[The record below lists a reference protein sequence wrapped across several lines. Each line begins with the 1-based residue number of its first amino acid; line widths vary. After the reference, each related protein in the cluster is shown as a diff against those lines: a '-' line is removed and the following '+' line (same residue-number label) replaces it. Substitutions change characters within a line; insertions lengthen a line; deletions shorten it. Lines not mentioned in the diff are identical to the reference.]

1 MFTYIAHRDCNNP
14 VSFDPDDISLGA
26 EELDYFAACLYCDV
40 DLYRFETVEL
50 VTDNMLRHIA

>member
-14 VSFDPDDISLGA
+14 VSFDLNDISLGA
-26 EELDYFAACLYCDV
+26 EDLEYYAACLSCDV

-50 VTDNMLRHIA
+50 HTDA